1 MDVKKIILKHLNKK
15 KKVKVADIIAET
27 NFSRAYI
34 HRFFKELRNEGKII
48 LLGRTNKVY
57 YILAA
62 DKKSFPCKPLF
73 FKRTLANKNL
83 SEDIALTELKREVA
97 VFDKLRKNVADIL
110 DYAFMEML
118 NNAIEH
124 SKSKKILIR
133 AETTEKIV
141 KFAVIDWGVGIF
153 NDIKVKF
160 KLKNILEAIGHL
172 LKGKQ
177 TTAPKTH
184 TGEGVFFTSKAADQ
198 LVIES
203 SGKKLIFN
211 NKINDVFVRNIKK
224 IKGTKVNFEIAI
236 TSQRKLS
243 AIFKEYTSQNFV
255 FNKTK
260 IIIKL
265 FELGSRS
272 YISRSQARRLLFGLE
287 KFQEVILDFKKV
299 ETAGQA
305 FADEVFRVWQRKHPK
320 IKIESINCNE
330 NIRFMIKRALQ
341 L

>member
-211 NKINDVFVRNIKK
+211 NKINDVFVRDIKK

-243 AIFKEYTSQNFV
+243 AIFKEYTGENFV